1 MVRLDYKSLQASI
14 LGHTPAGGPIVR
26 GIAVLQLALALAC
39 AVAAYLPNHFAVNP
53 SHELGFLAGFFGCY
67 ALAWWSA
74 MLYWKAMLLCALLQT
89 SGLIISFVVEAE
101 AAHTWRLSLV
111 GSLAGV
117 ASIGL
122 CLAGLTSAM
131 FEELRDKR
139 ILKRAAKLRA
149 KHRARE
155 RAAAQ
160 ALRSAHELQPL
171 KGSPRLEVR
180 GRR

>member
-1 MVRLDYKSLQASI
+1 MVRLDYSSLQQSI
-14 LGHTPAGGPIVR
+14 LGHTPAGGPVVR
-26 GIAVLQLALALAC
+26 GIAAAQLALAVAC
-39 AVAAYLPNHFAVNP
+39 GCVAYLPNHFAVNP
-53 SHELGFLAGFFGCY
+53 SHELGFIAGFLGCY

-89 SGLIISFVVEAE
+89 SGLMISFVVEAE
-101 AAHTWRLSLV
+101 IAHTWRLSLL
-111 GSLAGV
+111 GSLAGI

-122 CLAGLTSAM
+122 CLAGLAGAM

-155 RAAAQ
+155 RAAAH
-160 ALRSAHELQPL
+160 ASRSTHELEPL
-171 KGSPRLEVR
+171 KGE
-180 GRR
+180 